1 MNYLSILP
9 LLFVKQT
16 KKRQVYSDSLRFY
29 QGCGAARLL
38 GGSGA
43 GSKFLRLRLRNPGFY
58 HFGVRQFIEFHICY
72 VALSSLISLSTVILG
87 IPVCLGDAN
96 K

>member
-16 KKRQVYSDSLRFY
+16 KKRQVYSDSVR
-29 QGCGAARLL
+29 
-38 GGSGA
+38 
-43 GSKFLRLRLRNPGFY
+43 FY
-58 HFGVRQFIEFHICY
+58 HFGVQQFIEFHICY
-72 VALSSLISLSTVILG
+72 VALSSFISLSTVILG